1 MKKMACNISIVR
13 ILSDLPVP
21 GNHIGPEVLDFLER
35 RDQLLQSAALA
46 LQFLLILSA
55 LLDLHW
61 VVTNFQVE
69 LQFHGVGGWK

>member
-1 MKKMACNISIVR
+1 
-13 ILSDLPVP
+13 VP

-46 LQFLLILSA
+46 LQLLLILGA

-69 LQFHGVGGWK
+69 LQFH